1 MCFNITVSTLIIGCC
16 ANGTRYV
23 GGNAVHWSRLVY
35 PNCNMTA
42 VDDIVIDSGS
52 GGGTEWWIINILV
65 FFILLSLVSVLLGV
79 WANRRRKR
87 RLAKEVEGAV
97 GEDAV

>member
-1 MCFNITVSTLIIGCC
+1 M
-16 ANGTRYV
+16 A
-23 GGNAVHWSRLVY
+23 AVH
-35 PNCNMTA
+35 
-42 VDDIVIDSGS
+42 DIVVDSGS
-52 GGGTEWWIINILV
+52 GGGTEWWIIIILV

-87 RLAKEVEGAV
+87 GVVKEAEGAV